1 MLYMTDYIVT
11 VVDRAEKFVET
22 FNDAMA
28 SKLVRAIDLFK
39 QFGGDL
45 GLPHTKQIKKGL
57 YELRLPGHP
66 AIRLF
71 YTVQNHQII
80 IFYGYIKK
88 TMKLPLKELH
98 TAQKLLIELGI

>member
-1 MLYMTDYIVT
+1 MLHMSEYIVIA
-11 VVDRAEKFVET
+11 VDRAEKFIET

-28 SKLVRAIDLFK
+28 SKLVRAINLFK
-39 QFGGDL
+39 EFGGDL

-71 YTVQNHQII
+71 YTLQNHRII

-98 TAQKLLIELGI
+98 IAQKLLIELGI